1 VKRRPRRAPEI
12 KGTTMMISRREFLQW
27 ASAAAG
33 TAAVSGCAT
42 SGGSAGKVVVIG
54 AGYGGATA
62 AKYIKMWAPD
72 IDVTVVERGS
82 EFVSCPLSNL
92 VLGGNTDIRE
102 LTYSFDGLKRR
113 GITIVRDEALAID
126 AAKREVRLAG
136 GNVLAYDRLI
146 VSPGVDFLYNTI
158 PGLNNADAQN
168 RVLHAW
174 KAGPQTLALRKQ
186 LEAMRD
192 GGVYA
197 LHIPKAPYRCPP
209 GPYERVCQ
217 VADYLKRA
225 KPKSKV
231 LVLDSNED
239 LVSKKGLFLA
249 AWNGQ
254 YKGMIE
260 YKPNSE
266 LVDVDVKTLTAKLQ
280 FEDVKADVLNVVPP
294 QKAGAIAEQ
303 AGLINANNR
312 WCNVDWTS
320 MESTA
325 VKGIHVLADATLS
338 APAMPKSAS
347 MANQHAKVCAAAVI
361 ALIKGEPVNPDPV
374 MMNTCYSFVDG
385 KNVMHVAS
393 VHTYDVAQKTMIPV
407 KGAGGV
413 SDKASEQEG
422 LYAWGWAR
430 NIWAE
435 ALA

>member
-1 VKRRPRRAPEI
+1 M
-12 KGTTMMISRREFLQW
+12 TISRREFLQW
-27 ASAAAG
+27 TSAAAG
-33 TAAVSGCAT
+33 ATAVGGCAGV
-42 SGGSAGKVVVIG
+42 GGSAGKVVVIG

-62 AKYIKMWAPD
+62 AKYIKLWAPD
-72 IDVTVVERGS
+72 IDVTIIERGS
-82 EFVSCPLSNL
+82 EFISCPLSNL
-92 VLGGNTDIRE
+92 VIGGNTAINE
-102 LTYSFDGLKRR
+102 LTYSYEGLKRR
-113 GITIVRDEALAID
+113 GITFVRDEATAID
-126 AAKREVRLAG
+126 AQKREVRLAG
-136 GNVLAYDRLI
+136 GNVLNYDRLI
-146 VSPGVDFLYNTI
+146 VSPGVEFMYGGI

-186 LEAMRD
+186 LEDLRD

-209 GPYERVCQ
+209 GPYERICQ
-217 VADYLKRA
+217 VADYFKRA
-225 KPKSKV
+225 KPKSKI

-249 AWNGQ
+249 AWNGL

-260 YKPNSE
+260 YRPNSE

-294 QKAGAIAEQ
+294 QKAGLIAEK

-312 WCNVDWTS
+312 WCAVDWTT

-325 VKGIHVLADATLS
+325 VKGVHVLADATLS

-347 MANQHAKVCAAAVI
+347 MANQHAKVCAAAVV
-361 ALIKGEPVNPDPV
+361 ALLKGEAVNPEPM

-385 KNVMHVAS
+385 KTVMHVAS
-393 VHTYDVAQKTMIPV
+393 VHAYDAKEKTMVPV
-407 KGAGGV
+407 KGSGGV